1 MEEIKKLIWATD
13 GSIESGEA
21 LKYAR
26 FIAETFNSE
35 TIGIHVIAIPD
46 KLLSEY
52 FREPE
57 SELYKW
63 MDKAQER
70 HRAKLLSIA
79 HEFATQGLYFRGAI
93 LNGEPSNQIVEFAR
107 SEEVNLIVMGK
118 RGLGFT
124 DRMLTGRTTLRVLR
138 ESSVPVLTVSG
149 KDREGTVEIRNILV
163 PLYISHKVDTALNY
177 AIDLAERINA
187 NIAVVY
193 VFTSNTSDYEIPSGT
208 LEDLFTLCSNK
219 LAKRIKKIKIKYGIL
234 NKEAPKLEINTEVI
248 QGINPS
254 IAIVDYISSKNID
267 LIVIN
272 TCGRKGIKKV
282 LGSVTEKVIQESLCP
297 VLVLNHRDGW

>member
-1 MEEIKKLIWATD
+1 MEEIKKIIWATD

-26 FIAETFNSE
+26 FIAEKFNSE
-35 TIGIHVIAIPD
+35 TIGIHVIAMPD

-70 HRAKLLSIA
+70 HRAKLTSIA
-79 HEFATQGLYFRGAI
+79 HEFATKGLYFRGAI
-93 LNGEPSNQIVEFAR
+93 LNGEPSKQIVEFAR
-107 SEEVNLIVMGK
+107 SEEANLIVMGK
-118 RGLGFT
+118 RGVGLT
-124 DRMLTGRTTLRVLR
+124 DRMLTGSTTLRVLR
-138 ESSVPVLTVSG
+138 ESSVPVLAVSR

-163 PLYISHKVDTALNY
+163 PLDISQKADTTLNY

-187 NIAVVY
+187 NISIVY
-193 VFTSNTSDYEIPSGT
+193 VLSSDSSDYEIPFST
-208 LEDLFTLCSNK
+208 LKDLFTLSSNK
-219 LAKRIKKIKIKYGIL
+219 LAKRINKIKIKYGIR

-248 QGINPS
+248 QGINAS
-254 IAIVDYISSKNID
+254 IAIVDYASSKNID

-272 TCGRKGIKKV
+272 TRGRKGIKKV
-282 LGSVTEKVIQESLCP
+282 LGSVTEKVIQESLCS
-297 VLVLNHRDGW
+297 VLVLKP